1 MHERDPRTTAGPRD
15 SDRRPRASPGDVV
28 IVGAARTP
36 IGLFL
41 GSLTTLPA
49 PKLGAIVIKAA
60 LDRARVRPEQVD
72 EVYMGNVIQAGV
84 GQAPA
89 RQASI
94 FAGIPDT
101 VPCTTV
107 NKVCGSGL
115 KTVMLAS
122 SQIKAGEAALVVAG
136 GMESMSN
143 APYLLERA
151 RAGYRYGDAT
161 LVDAM
166 IKDGL
171 WDVYRQFH
179 MGMGGEL
186 VAECCGITREVQ
198 DEVALRSYERAL
210 AAQREGAFDEEIVP
224 VDAPQP
230 KGGVVTVTQDET
242 PRETSREALAKLKAA
257 FKEGGTVTAG
267 NASKLNDGAAAV
279 VVAGAARAKELKLAP
294 LARIV
299 GQAQSAR
306 ESELFLLAPAGA
318 VSKLLEKV
326 GWRVEDVDSFE
337 INEAFAGIEAVRRE
351 LGIPE
356 AKFNPRGGAIALG
369 HPIGASGA
377 RLLVTL
383 LHYLKQTGGRRGV
396 VSLCLGGGEAV
407 AVAVEML

>member
-1 MHERDPRTTAGPRD
+1 MHERE
-15 SDRRPRASPGDVV
+15 VV
-28 IVGAARTP
+28 LVGAARTP
-36 IGLFL
+36 IGAFL
-41 GSLTTLPA
+41 GSLASLSA
-49 PKLGAIVIKAA
+49 PKLGAIAIRAA
-60 LDRARVRPEQVD
+60 LERAGVRPERVD

-89 RQASI
+89 RQAAI
-94 FAGIPDT
+94 FAGLPMS

-115 KTVMLAS
+115 KTVMLAQ
-122 SQIKAGEAALVVAG
+122 SQIRAGEASLVVAG

-143 APYLLERA
+143 APYLLEGA
-151 RAGYRYGDAT
+151 RTGLKLGNAK

-171 WDVYRQFH
+171 WDVYREFH
-179 MGMGGEL
+179 MGLGGEA
-186 VAECCGITREVQ
+186 VADCCGITREIQ
-198 DEVALRSYERAL
+198 DDVALRSYTRAL
-210 AAQREGAFDEEIVP
+210 QAQAQGLFADEIVP
-224 VDAPQP
+224 VEVASA
-230 KGGVVTVTQDET
+230 KGGPQIVERDET
-242 PRETSREALAKLKAA
+242 PRETTREALAKLRPA

-279 VVAGAARAKELKLAP
+279 VVAGADTAKELGLRP
-294 LARIV
+294 LARVV
-299 GQAQSAR
+299 GQAQAAR
-306 ESELFLLAPAGA
+306 ESELFLLAPALA
-318 VSKLLEKV
+318 VRRLLEKV
-326 GWRVEDVDSFE
+326 GWTVADVDFFE

-351 LGIPE
+351 LEIPE

-383 LHYLKQTGGRRGV
+383 LSTLRQTAGKRGV

-407 AVAVEML
+407 ALAVEALS